1 MVVYLDLTFLVN
13 LLVDSMLLWLTSY
26 LLRLR
31 ARPSRIGLAASLGSL
46 YSVLSLFPW
55 GTELNAAWC
64 KTVFSVLFLAFLQ
77 PRGSFQLGRL
87 RYGGSLARTLAVF
100 YLTAF
105 CLAGAVYGSYSF
117 FGKTSVMPGLE
128 LVRGRIAWWTS
139 IPAWLT
145 VALAPIVLFSVRYAT
160 STVKRRQQMNRET
173 VRVTITV
180 HEQSVEAL
188 CLVDTGNALI
198 DPITHAPVA
207 VVTAQS
213 IKSLLPPWLCEVAA
227 RGEDPVKALYK
238 APIGLGEGNMH
249 FTMVPY
255 RGIGAEQGMLL
266 AFRPTDVTYQARQ
279 GNMSLMPLVIAL
291 RIQPMSDKDHY
302 DGILPATAFGE
313 RSAQHEHSHPR
324 PNADAPLRPSH
335 PA

>member
-26 LLRLR
+26 LLKLR
-31 ARPSRIGLAASLGSL
+31 TRPGRIGLAAGLGSL

-55 GTELNAAWC
+55 GEALNAAWC
-64 KTVFSVLFLAFLQ
+64 KTVFSVLFLALLQ
-77 PRGSFQLGRL
+77 PRGSFSLGRL
-87 RYGGSLARTLAVF
+87 RYGWSLARTLAVF

-145 VALAPIVLFSVRYAT
+145 VALAPLVLFSVRYAA
-160 STVKRRQQMNRET
+160 STVKRRQQLHRET
-173 VRVTITV
+173 VQVTIAANERTV
-180 HEQSVEAL
+180 EVQ

-198 DPITHAPVA
+198 DPITHSPVA

-213 IKSLLPPWLCEVAA
+213 LQDLLPPWLREVVL
-227 RGEDPVKALYK
+227 RGEDPIKALYK
-238 APIGLGEGNMH
+238 APPGIGEDDMH

-266 AFRPTDVTYQARQ
+266 AFRPDDVTHQTAQ
-279 GNMSLMPLVIAL
+279 GLVSLMPMVIAL
-291 RIQPMSDKDHY
+291 RIQPMSEKDHY
-302 DGILPATAFGE
+302 DGILPATAFVE
-313 RSAQHEHSHPR
+313 RSAQHEHSRPR
-324 PNADAPLRPSH
+324 PNADAPFRPSH